1 MNIPLGLAGAAVL
14 GAHGIGHVLG
24 WLPAWGL
31 ATFEKVSTR
40 SWALDPL
47 LGDRL
52 GAMVAGALYA
62 APTLGFLVA
71 AGALATGLPWWREV
85 AVASA
90 ITSLWRRPSSRQP
103 CPPARSRARR
113 WSTWPSSGSPCGA
126 RPRWPAWP
134 SGSGGGRFRRG

>member
-24 WLPAWGL
+24 WLPAWVL
-31 ATFEKVSTR
+31 AAFEKVSTR

-71 AGALATGLPWWREV
+71 AGALATGQPWWREV

-90 ITSLWRRPSSRQP
+90 ITSLVASALVPAALPTSSL
-103 CPPARSRARR
+103 AG
-113 WSTWPSSGSPCGA
+113 STVVNLAVLGLAVWGA
-126 RPRWPAWP
+126 PTLAGLAQR
-134 SGSGGGRFRRG
+134 